1 MVNTAIT
8 QAVHEGKEKAGMADF
23 DYARDRLMMG
33 IERKKLTMT
42 EKNRLETA
50 IHEAGHATAAYFTP
64 GAQKLYKA
72 TIVSRGG
79 SLGATYF
86 EPGSDIS

>member
-8 QAVHEGKEKAGMADF
+8 QAVHEGKEMAYMADF

-33 IERKKLTMT
+33 IERKKLSMT

-86 EPGSDIS
+86 EPSNDLS

>member
-1 MVNTAIT
+1 
-8 QAVHEGKEKAGMADF
+8 
-23 DYARDRLMMG
+23 
-33 IERKKLTMT
+33 MT